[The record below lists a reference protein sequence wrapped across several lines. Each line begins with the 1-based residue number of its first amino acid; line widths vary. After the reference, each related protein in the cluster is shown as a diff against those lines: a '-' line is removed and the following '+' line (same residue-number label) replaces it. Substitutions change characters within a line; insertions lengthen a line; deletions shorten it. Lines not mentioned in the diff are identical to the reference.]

1 MVRTSLVV
9 TIVVTLALAVAT
21 AAFARTDTM
30 KLKGTVGPGFSIKL
44 TQNGHA
50 VKTLKA
56 GTYTFVISDKASI
69 HNFVVEQERGG
80 KFEKAL
86 TGVSFSGTKTVKVKL
101 RAGKWKY
108 YCAPHEATMHGFFT
122 VK

>member
-9 TIVVTLALAVAT
+9 TIVVTLVLGIAT

-69 HNFVVEQERGG
+69 HNFVLEKSGG
-80 KFEKAL
+80 KFEKAV
-86 TGVSFSGTKTVKVKL
+86 TSVGFVGTKTIRVKL
-101 RAGKWKY
+101 TRGKWEF
-108 YCAPHEATMHGFFT
+108 YCKPHQSTMHGDFT

>member
-9 TIVVTLALAVAT
+9 TIIVTLALAVAT

-69 HNFVVEQERGG
+69 HNFVIEQEKGG

-86 TGVSFSGTKTVKVKL
+86 TSVAFTGTKTVKVKL

-108 YCAPHEATMHGFFT
+108 YCKPHEATMHGFFT